1 MSPCTPPG
9 YAGLLVRLGIDV
21 GFTAEGHASRTIT
34 PMTTAAVLFGGPS
47 DEHDISI
54 LTGLQVARALPGDP
68 VALYWSKAGEWYRVE
83 ADAEAADFVEG
94 VPRKAREVGFLASP
108 GGGFV
113 LKRKPIPLDVAVI
126 ACHGGPGEDG
136 TLQGA
141 LDLARIR
148 YTGPGQ
154 WASALGMDKFG
165 FGAAMKAAGLP
176 TLDRVLVRRGTKNPA
191 RFEGP
196 YIVKPRFGG
205 SSIGIE
211 VAEDW
216 NTVEALV
223 ASSPYYADGGVVEPF
238 MGGSRDL
245 QIGVRTHPVLELSAI
260 EAPARA
266 EGSGI
271 YGYDQKY
278 LAWGG
283 EVSGGRELPARIDE
297 AVAARLREL
306 AQQVAE
312 VSGVRGVARID
323 FLEKEGELWVNEINT
338 IPGSMAAYLWIDP
351 ARSRAE
357 LFADMVSEAAAQTAR
372 RFSTAGSDGTAL
384 RSAGTIASKLG

>member
-1 MSPCTPPG
+1 MTCLGAG
-9 YAGLLVRLGIDV
+9 YSVSGVVR
-21 GFTAEGHASRTIT
+21 RTIV
-34 PMTTAAVLFGGPS
+34 PMTATAVLFGGPS

-54 LTGLQVARALPGDP
+54 LTGLQVARALTGDP
-68 VALYWSKAGEWYRVE
+68 AALYWSKTGEWFQVE
-83 ADAEAADFVEG
+83 AAAEAADFVDG
-94 VPRKAREVGFLASP
+94 VPRKAREVKFVAAP
-108 GGGFV
+108 GAGFV
-113 LKRKPIPLDVAVI
+113 IKKKPLALEVALI

-154 WASALGMDKFG
+154 SASALGMDKFS
-165 FGAAMKAAGLP
+165 FGATMTAAGLP
-176 TLDRVLVRRGTKNPA
+176 SLPRTLLIPGTPTSA
-191 RFEGP
+191 GFEGP

-211 VAEDW
+211 VAANWD
-216 NTVEALV
+216 TVMALV
-223 ASSPYYADGGVVEPF
+223 GRSPYFAAGAVVEPF
-238 MGGSRDL
+238 LEGSRDL
-245 QIGVRTHPVLELSAI
+245 QVAVRLYPALELSAI

-271 YGYDQKY
+271 YSYDQKY

-283 EVSGGRELPARIDE
+283 EVSGGRELPAQIEDGLSER
-297 AVAARLREL
+297 VREL
-306 AQQVAE
+306 AARVAT
-312 VSGVRGVARID
+312 VYGVRGISRID
-323 FLEKEGELWVNEINT
+323 FLERDGEIWVNEINT

-351 ARSRAE
+351 PRERAE
-357 LFADMVSEAAAQTAR
+357 LFGAMVSEAAASPAR
-372 RFSTAGSDGTAL
+372 SFSTAGSDGTAL